1 MTETTPD
8 PNQPDPK
15 TEQGSDP
22 MLRILLADD
31 HKILREGIR
40 RGLESAGEEVVGE
53 AGNGEEAVELFRTT
67 RPDVVLMDLS
77 MPVLDGIEAT
87 RRIVAEH
94 GDAKIVVLTMHDDPE
109 RTRAA
114 IGAGAVGYL
123 TKGTSLAQVV
133 DTLRAVHAGETV
145 LSPQLAV
152 SMLEAAREAA
162 ERDELLSD
170 RQVEILQKIANGFG
184 TKQVARELGITQK
197 TVHNHLNSIYRKLDT
212 QSLTQAVLSAV
223 RLGIIDLDHASSPT

>member
-1 MTETTPD
+1 
-8 PNQPDPK
+8 
-15 TEQGSDP
+15 

-40 RGLESAGEEVVGE
+40 RGLEGAGEEVVGE
-53 AGNGEEAVELFRTT
+53 AANGEEAVELARLT
-67 RPDVVLMDLS
+67 RPDVVLMDIS

-87 RRIVAEH
+87 RRIVAENPE
-94 GDAKIVVLTMHDDPE
+94 AKVVVLTMHDDPA

-114 IGAGAVGYL
+114 ISAGAVGYL
-123 TKGTSLAQVV
+123 TKGTSLSQVV
-133 DTLRAVHAGETV
+133 ETLQAVHAGETV

-152 SMLEAAREAA
+152 SMLEAARVAA

-170 RQVEILQKIANGFG
+170 RQVEILQKIANGLG

-197 TVHNHLNSIYRKLDT
+197 TVHNHLNAIYRKLDT

-223 RLGIIDLDHASSPT
+223 RLGIIDLDHDTSDAPSY